1 MQDLVSMIL
10 DLTQH
15 GMQLKVR
22 KLNDEQARVGSCGCS
37 MGSVI
42 VKDGRME
49 SSNEGEHF
57 QWRTRVQLLASI

>member
-22 KLNDEQARVGSCGCS
+22 KLNDEQARVGSHGCS
-37 MGSVI
+37 MGSVV

-49 SSNEGEHF
+49 
-57 QWRTRVQLLASI
+57 